1 MDKTNLLFIIS
12 LFIVFI
18 ALYCID
24 LYNLKTLSIVNFNL
38 NNQNNEEKN
47 NIEMFYHA
55 HNHNN
60 NNIELCTSKKTGNEC
75 TTYPECYW
83 NSLKSEC
90 VSMREF
96 RRTGGTLS
104 PSNSY

>member
-1 MDKTNLLFIIS
+1 M
-12 LFIVFI
+12 
-18 ALYCID
+18 
-24 LYNLKTLSIVNFNL
+24 YNLKTLSIVNFNL

-55 HNHNN
+55 HNHN